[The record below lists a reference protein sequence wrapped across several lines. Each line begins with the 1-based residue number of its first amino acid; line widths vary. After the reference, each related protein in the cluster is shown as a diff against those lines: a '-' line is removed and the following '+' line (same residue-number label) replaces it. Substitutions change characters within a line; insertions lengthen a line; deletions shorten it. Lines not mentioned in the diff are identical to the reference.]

1 MLDIGAPELLLLAVI
16 AVIVFGPD
24 KLPVLARKAAKALKY
39 VRGLAG
45 NAQTQ
50 LKTELGADFDDLDFR
65 DLNPKAFVT
74 KHLFADVQPMV
85 SEVKDDLAQIT
96 SLGKGTVNEA
106 TAAIDDAKAGVKSG
120 ATTVARKQISTGH
133 GVTATVVPA
142 LAAPRISTPF
152 DPDAT

>member
-24 KLPVLARKAAKALKY
+24 KLPVMARKAAAALKY
-39 VRGLAG
+39 VRGMAG
-45 NAQTQ
+45 NAQNQ
-50 LKTELGADFDDLDFR
+50 LKTELGADFDDVDFR

-85 SEVKDDLAQIT
+85 SDVKDDLAQIT
-96 SLGKGTVNEA
+96 SLSKGTVSDA
-106 TAAIDDAKAGVKSG
+106 TAAIDEAKSG
-120 ATTVARKQISTGH
+120 GTRKQISTGN

-142 LAAPRISTPF
+142 LAGPRISTPF

>member
-1 MLDIGAPELLLLAVI
+1 MMDIGAPELLVLAVI

-24 KLPVLARKAAKALKY
+24 KLPVMARKAAAALKY

-45 NAQTQ
+45 NAQNQ

-74 KHLFADVQPMV
+74 KHLFSDVQPMV
-85 SEVKDDLAQIT
+85 DDVKGDLAKIT
-96 SLGKGTVNEA
+96 SLGKDTVDEA
-106 TAAIDDAKAGVKSG
+106 TAAIDDAKSG
-120 ATTVARKQISTGH
+120 GTRKQISTGN

-142 LAAPRISTPF
+142 MAGPRIRTPF